1 MSIEQNEKAKYKIAV
16 LLIPFWGHLNPVA
29 GMVNELVNK
38 YKANVI
44 FYGNKENK
52 TLIESIGA
60 SFRQYSYYPTAE
72 YMAQLAKEK
81 NDDII
86 ETLDAIYFNNV
97 TTRILPELVNMIETE
112 KPDLI
117 ISEPFAV
124 HVKYLS
130 MYLEKNSI
138 KMPPCINYF
147 TTFPI
152 IPNLYPNVVE
162 EEIGYKQKFSIWR
175 TLRIFYYS
183 IVAYV
188 KQVFF
193 CRRFGIKYTNPFL
206 HLYSTW
212 KADLNLVSIMPELQ
226 PRQHMFDKTFKF
238 SGAPLSESIRN
249 KSQLIDCN
257 DSRISYILNSFPSI
271 NPLSLEDDYFL
282 ANKSSNYKSVLMY
295 ASLGTVFNNNFDLM
309 FKIVCAFKL
318 LLADRY
324 NDIGTKNVQVL
335 ISCGKTVLE
344 IFEDKIKNE
353 RFDLPEN
360 IVLCKSAPQIEI
372 LKRYRE
378 FHGDFIY
385 ENIFFKF

>member
-29 GMVNELVNK
+29 GMVNELVKK

-44 FYGNKENK
+44 FYGNKENR

-97 TTRILPELVNMIETE
+97 TTRVLPDIVSMIETE

-130 MYLEKNSI
+130 MYLEQKSI

-152 IPNLYPNVVE
+152 IPDLYPNKVE
-162 EEIGYKQKFSIWR
+162 KEIGYKPKFSIWR
-175 TLRIFYYS
+175 SLRIAYYS

-188 KQVFF
+188 KQLIF
-193 CRRFGIKYTNPFL
+193 CRKFGLKYVNPFKVV
-206 HLYSTW
+206 YSTW

-249 KSQLIDCN
+249 KSQSIECN
-257 DSRISYILNSFPSI
+257 DSRISNILNSFPSI
-271 NPLSLEDDYFL
+271 NPLPLEDDYFL
-282 ANKSSNYKSVLMY
+282 SNQPAKNKSVLMY

-309 FKIVCAFKL
+309 FKIVSAFRIL
-318 LLADRY
+318 VADRC
-324 NDIGTKNVQVL
+324 NDSSTKNIQVL

-353 RFDLPEN
+353 KFDLPQN

-372 LKRYRE
+372 LKRYKE
-378 FHGDFIY
+378 FYGSFLFI
-385 ENIFFKF
+385 

>member
-1 MSIEQNEKAKYKIAV
+1 MRSIEKNEKAKYKIAV

-29 GMVNELVNK
+29 GMVNELVKK

-60 SFRQYSYYPTAE
+60 SFRQYSYFPASE

-86 ETLDAIYFNNV
+86 ETLDALYYNNV
-97 TTRILPELVNMIETE
+97 TTRVLPDLVSMIETE

-130 MYLEKNSI
+130 MYLKQKSI

-152 IPNLYPNVVE
+152 IPNLYPNKVE
-162 EEIGYKQKFSIWR
+162 KEIGYKSRFSICR
-175 TLRIFYYS
+175 TLRIAYYS

-188 KQVFF
+188 KQLIF
-193 CRRFGIKYTNPFL
+193 CRKFGLKYVNPFKVV
-206 HLYSTW
+206 YSTW

-238 SGAPLSESIRN
+238 SGAPLSEGIRN
-249 KSQLIDCN
+249 KSQSIDCN
-257 DSRISYILNSFPSI
+257 DSCISNILNSFPSI
-271 NPLSLEDDYFL
+271 NPLPLEDDYFL
-282 ANKSSNYKSVLMY
+282 ANQPSNNKSVLMY

-309 FKIVCAFKL
+309 FKIVSAFKI

-324 NDIGTKNVQVL
+324 NDIGTKNIQVL

-344 IFEDKIKNE
+344 IFEDKMKNE
-353 RFDLPEN
+353 KFDLPEN

-372 LKRYRE
+372 LKRYKE
-378 FHGDFIY
+378 FHGVFLFMY
-385 ENIFFKF
+385 FF